1 MNTIVRMTLEEI
13 EKFEISDER
22 LEEIKN
28 FKNEDF
34 SDCPKLTEEELSQFK
49 PWYEV
54 HPEWVR
60 PVKSDVHTKIDV
72 DILDWLKK
80 AGKGYQTRL
89 NAVLRW
95 AMQNN
100 CPINKLG

>member
-1 MNTIVRMTLEEI
+1 MNTIVKMTLEEI
-13 EKFEISDER
+13 EKVGISDER

-28 FKNEDF
+28 FKNTDF
-34 SDCPKLTEEELSQFK
+34 SDCPKQTPEELAQFK

-54 HPEWVR
+54 HPEWVTM
-60 PVKSDVHTKIDV
+60 KKADVHTKIDM
-72 DILDWLKK
+72 DLIAWLKK

-100 CPINKLG
+100 CPIASL